1 MPTRDAVETAAARGP
16 CLVPCDPALG
26 YPRRRAQDG
35 GSPAC
40 NADPAAGFHRPAQYR
55 PARSRGAVAALRGR
69 LRRAGCLFGS
79 AKRPMTAQQ
88 SSVIEAQDTA
98 SGVFAQPKTAQKD
111 AAE

>member
-1 MPTRDAVETAAARGP
+1 MPSSRHERAV
-16 CLVPCDPALG
+16 
-26 YPRRRAQDG
+26 
-35 GSPAC
+35 
-40 NADPAAGFHRPAQYR
+40 
-55 PARSRGAVAALRGR
+55 PARVIRPRVIRIGAHKTAGLLHATPNRPLGFTSRPGTARPGTGGTVAALRGR

-88 SSVIEAQDTA
+88 SSVIEAQDTV